1 MEATLKQKTAKGLFW
16 GSISGGVQQLI
27 TVVLGIFMA
36 RILSPDDYGL
46 VGMLAIFSGIAATTI
61 NSGFSAALTNKRDAN
76 HADFN
81 AVFWFTVVAGI
92 LLYLILFFCAPLI
105 AEFYKRP
112 ELTNLSR
119 VVFLSFLFAG
129 VSTTS
134 YTVLFKQLNVKRQ
147 AQIDMISVLA
157 GSSLGVGLAMCG
169 FTYWALAM
177 QLTLQSFLLAVLRL
191 LIAPWKPTWKLNF
204 SPLKP
209 MLPFST
215 KLYFTSIF
223 SQIAGN
229 IFSLLIGK
237 FYGATQLGYY
247 SQGQKWMGMG
257 HLFISG
263 MFNSISQPVLAQ
275 INDEKARQV
284 NVVRKLIRFG
294 AFVTFPLML
303 GLAFIGKEF
312 ILIAVGVKWLP
323 SVPFLQIFCVWGAV
337 SFLWAIYT
345 NLIISCG
352 KSNIY
357 MRVVVITGLLQ
368 MVPSMI
374 CMFFWGILT
383 MTACYIFMTFA
394 GVLLCQYYVK
404 KLIGLRLRDV
414 LSDVFP
420 YLATTLFCFAFAWLL
435 TRNIQNL
442 YFLLASKVLISGI
455 LYIFVLKIMRSV
467 IFEESVDFIR
477 KTYRHD

>member
-92 LLYLILFFCAPLI
+92 LLYLILFVCAPLI

-134 YTVLFKQLNVKRQ
+134 YTVLFKQLNAKRQ
-147 AQIDMISVLA
+147 AQIDMISVLV
-157 GSSLGVGLAMCG
+157 GSSVGVGLAIYG
-169 FTYWALAM
+169 FTYWALAL
-177 QLTLQSFLLAVLRL
+177 QLALQSLLGAVLRL
-191 LIAPWKPTWKLNF
+191 LIAPWKPTWKLDF

-209 MLPFST
+209 MLSFST

-229 IFSLLIGK
+229 IFSLLLGK

-275 INDEKARQV
+275 INDEKERQV
-284 NVVRKLIRFG
+284 SVVRKLIRFG
-294 AFVTFPLML
+294 AFVSFPLML
-303 GLAFIGKEF
+303 GLAFIGEEF
-312 ILIAVGVKWLP
+312 ILIVVGEKWLP
-323 SVPFLQIFCVWGAV
+323 SVPFLQIFCVWGAAG
-337 SFLWAIYT
+337 FLWTIYI
-345 NLIISCG
+345 NLIVSVG

-368 MVPSMI
+368 MIPSMI
-374 CMFFWGILT
+374 CMFFWGILM
-383 MTACYIFMTFA
+383 MTACYVFMTFA
-394 GVLLCQYYVK
+394 GILLCQYYAK

-414 LSDVFP
+414 LNDVFP
-420 YLATTLFCFAFAWLL
+420 YLAATLFCFASAWLL

-442 YFLLASKVLISGI
+442 NFLLASKVLISGI
-455 LYIFVLKIMRSV
+455 LYVFVLKITRSV

-477 KTYRHD
+477 KSYKK